1 MDSDSYGIQS
11 ANTTENAT
19 ETQENLREKFNLKRP
34 EDFEDPSAVSISEI
48 NSRAVNWAKFPET
61 VREGPNNG
69 YYVTGYFKDWN
80 VAGTWDFSMI
90 ANNFDLIFRQ
100 SRNSFAALE
109 WNETQLGAEIAR
121 VDRETTKLWNHT
133 SEIWK
138 SLDKREGAL
147 NSRINTLNTRA
158 NSMDNSINNL
168 RNISNQLSLT
178 IDSNGRRIRQI
189 ENFLSSSVFVDMLNN
204 LRNINTWT
212 GINSVQIVITNN
224 HLSNIFGELQKNTAH
239 TANINTWTGT
249 TSREIVKTNNHLS
262 NIFAELQRNTAH
274 TANINTWTG
283 TTSREIVKTN
293 NHLSNI
299 FRELQKNTAHTANI
313 NTWTGTTSREI
324 VKTNNHLSNIFAE
337 LQKNTAHTAN
347 INAWTRQ
354 SAQHLENIYK
364 IVEKSLW
371 NLENINSWTAT
382 SSLQVV
388 VTNNILKEIRD
399 NLGASFLEKTGLLAA
414 ILSIKDSIDN
424 FKELFDSYFKID
436 NLTALMAHEGVFVRM
451 LKSQFISLKNLLTE
465 LFDPETGTF
474 TDFLADMFYKVRYTT
489 IQEFSELN
497 DFLTENFASFLGAL
511 NTVNEYLNM
520 LLNKGFDFKRL
531 EEILN
536 GLSFGNVTN
545 EAGENIWSVLKELIS
560 TLGNILSNGFGTLS
574 ELIQRIFDF
583 LDSLIDTVISLIIP
597 KNWDFLSDGFGA
609 ISNEF
614 TLKFSGVLNIGTQLN
629 EVFKPTNKDFFS
641 AVSWSYMGVTFDG
654 QKAKP
659 IMDQFVPKLRIF
671 TQISIWLMVG
681 WWLYKKITG
690 TGDLINDN

>member
-1 MDSDSYGIQS
+1 MEPNHDGVQS

-34 EDFEDPSAVSISEI
+34 EDFEDPSAIPINEI
-48 NSRAVNWAKFPET
+48 NSRAVDWAKFPET

-299 FRELQKNTAHTANI
+299 F
-313 NTWTGTTSREI
+313 
-324 VKTNNHLSNIFAE
+324 AE

-388 VTNNILKEIRD
+388 VTNKILKEIRD

-424 FKELFDSYFKID
+424 FKELFDSYFKVD

-465 LFDPETGTF
+465 LFDPEKGTF
-474 TDFLADMFYKVRYTT
+474 TKFLADMFYKVRYTT
-489 IQEFSELN
+489 IQGFSELN
-497 DFLTENFASFLGAL
+497 DFLTENFASFLGTL

-560 TLGNILSNGFGTLS
+560 TLGNILSNGLGTLS
-574 ELIQRIFDF
+574 ELIQRILDF
-583 LDSLIDTVISLIIP
+583 LESLIDTVISLIIP
-597 KNWDFLSDGFGA
+597 KNWDFLSNGFGA

-614 TLKFSGVLNIGTQLN
+614 TLKFSGVLDIATQVS
-629 EVFKPTNKDFFS
+629 EVFTPTNKDFFS

-659 IMDQFVPKLRIF
+659 IMDQIVPKFRVF
-671 TQISIWLMVG
+671 AQISIWLLVG